1 MEPVMIHRLRRAAL
15 LLCSMAAAGASAQS
29 FPSKP
34 VRVVVPFAASGAVD
48 AVARIAAPI
57 VAESWGQPL
66 VVENRVGAGGNIGA
80 ETVAKAAP
88 DGYTLLLHTTA
99 FAINVSLQKVSYN
112 PVKDF
117 APVML
122 IGSTNAVMIVP
133 PSFEAKTLSE
143 LVKLAKSQPGKLSYA
158 SSGNGSSG
166 HLNMALFLH
175 LVGADIQHIPYK
187 DISQAQNDLM
197 AGRVQVWMA
206 VAPPMVPLIKSG
218 KMRALGVSGA
228 SRSDLL
234 PGTPTMQEAG
244 VPGYEALTWYGLY
257 APAGSPR
264 EAIARTHDEFAK
276 ALRRV
281 DVKERFTGLGV
292 EIVAS
297 TPESLGRYLQNEV
310 KKWADVIIAA
320 GFKVE

>member
-1 MEPVMIHRLRRAAL
+1 M
-15 LLCSMAAAGASAQS
+15 
-29 FPSKP
+29 
-34 VRVVVPFAASGAVD
+34 PFAASGAVD
-48 AVARIAAPI
+48 AVARVVAPV

-66 VVENRVGAGGNIGA
+66 LVENRAGAGGNIGA
-80 ETVAKAAP
+80 ETVARSPA

-99 FAINVSLQKVSYN
+99 FAINVSLQKVSYD
-112 PVKDF
+112 PVRDF

-122 IGSTNAVMIVP
+122 VGSTNAVMIVP
-133 PSFEAKTLSE
+133 PTLEAKTLGE
-143 LVKLAKSQPGKLSYA
+143 LVKLAKARPGKLSYA

-166 HLNMALFLH
+166 HLNMALFLN

-206 VAPPMVPLIKSG
+206 VLPPMVPLIKAG
-218 KMRALGVSGA
+218 KMRALGVSGT

-234 PGTPTMQEAG
+234 PDTPTMQEAG

-264 EAIARTHDEFAK
+264 EAIARTHDEVEK
-276 ALRRV
+276 ALRRP
-281 DVKERFTGLGV
+281 DVRERFGGLGID
-292 EIVAS
+292 IVAS
-297 TPESLGRYLQNEV
+297 TPEYLARYLQTEV
-310 KKWADVIIAA
+310 TKWAGVIRSA
-320 GFKVE
+320 GVKVE

>member
-1 MEPVMIHRLRRAAL
+1 MRHCALVIALAA
-15 LLCSMAAAGASAQS
+15 SAGAAAQA
-29 FPSKP
+29 FPAKP

-48 AVARIAAPI
+48 AVARIVSPV

-80 ETVAKAAP
+80 ETVAKAAA
-88 DGYTLLLHTTA
+88 DGYTYLLHTTA
-99 FAINVSLQKVSYN
+99 FAINISLQKVSYH

-122 IGSTNAVMIVP
+122 VGSTNAVMIVP
-133 PSFEAKTLSE
+133 PTLEAKTLGE
-143 LVKLAKSQPGKLSYA
+143 LIKLAKVQPGKLSYA

-166 HLNMALFLH
+166 HLNMALFLNM
-175 LVGADIQHIPYK
+175 VGADIQHIPYK

-206 VAPPMVPLIKSG
+206 VLPPMVPLIKAG
-218 KMRALGVSGA
+218 KMRALGVSGS

-234 PGTPTMQEAG
+234 SGTPTMSEAG

-257 APAGSPR
+257 APTGTAR
-264 EAIARTHDEFAK
+264 DAIARTHGEWEK
-276 ALRRV
+276 ALRRT
-281 DVKERFTGLGV
+281 DVKERFTALGV
-292 EIVAS
+292 DIVAS
-297 TPESLGRYLQNEV
+297 SPEHLARYLQYEV
-310 KKWADVIIAA
+310 KKWAEVVRVA
-320 GFKVE
+320 GVKAD

>member
-1 MEPVMIHRLRRAAL
+1 MAPAALLRMLALGAAL
-15 LLCSMAAAGASAQS
+15 LLPAAAGAQA

-34 VRVVVPFAASGAVD
+34 VRLVVPFAASGAVD
-48 AVARIAAPI
+48 AVARVLAPL
-57 VAESWGQPL
+57 VADAWGQPL

-80 ETVAKAAP
+80 EAVARSAP

-99 FAINVSLQKVSYN
+99 FAINTSLQKVSYH

-122 IGSTNAVMIVP
+122 VGSTNAVIIVP
-133 PSFEAKTLSE
+133 PSFEARSLSE
-143 LVKLAKSQPGKLSYA
+143 LVKLAKAQPGKLSYA

-166 HLNMALFLH
+166 HLNMVLFLN

-197 AGRVQVWMA
+197 AGRVQAWMA
-206 VAPPMVPLIKSG
+206 VLPPMVPLIKSG

-234 PGTPTMQEAG
+234 PGTPTLQEAG

-257 APAGSPR
+257 APAGTPKD
-264 EAIARTHDEFAK
+264 AIDRTHGEMEK
-276 ALRRV
+276 ALRRPE
-281 DVKERFTGLGV
+281 VKERLLGLGIDV
-292 EIVAS
+292 VAS
-297 TPESLGRYLQNEV
+297 TPEYLARYLQNEV
-310 KKWADVIIAA
+310 TKWAGVIRSA
-320 GFKVE
+320 GVRAE